1 MKQQT
6 AVDWLVEEI
15 NKLNISNEARLF
27 INKLK
32 KQAKEME
39 RERIETAYDK
49 GTVHGIDYP
58 DSLLP
63 LTAEHYYKQTY
74 GGEK

>member
-32 KQAKEME
+32 KTSQRNGKRAN
-39 RERIETAYDK
+39 
-49 GTVHGIDYP
+49 H
-58 DSLLP
+58 
-63 LTAEHYYKQTY
+63 
-74 GGEK
+74 